1 MLNVRRDDTMAS
13 LSEHYVLAVT
23 PPCYNGTPFLPRA
36 VKLLEQATR
45 SEESDFVLVIAE
57 DGSDSSDVVGRLM
70 LEYLDILYFH
80 NSERLGRGKA
90 LMEAW
95 RRVNADIYLFMDADL
110 STDLSQMN
118 AYPNLVRKVREAR
131 FDLVTGSRYHPDS
144 KTYRPIIRWIA
155 SIVYN
160 KIVRLLFRSEVSDH
174 QWGFKA
180 FSAHLIR
187 ALSDTVRSSS
197 WFWDTE
203 VIIIAQKK
211 GFRVTEIPVFWVEMK
226 GPNTPLRRLFKDIWL
241 HGTGILGLLWRVY
254 SGGL

>member
-1 MLNVRRDDTMAS
+1 MAS
-13 LSEHYVLAVT
+13 PSEHYALAVT
-23 PPCYNGTPFLPRA
+23 LPCYNDTPFLPRA
-36 VKLLEQATR
+36 VKLLEQATY

-57 DGSDSSDVVGRLM
+57 DGSDSSEVVGRLM
-70 LEYLDILYFH
+70 LEYQNILYFH

-95 RRVNADIYLFMDADL
+95 RRVNADTYLFMDADM
-110 STDLSQMN
+110 STDLFQMN
-118 AYPNLVRKVREAR
+118 AYSNLLQKVREEH

-144 KTYRPIIRWIA
+144 KAYRPIIRWIA

-174 QWGFKA
+174 QCGFKA

-187 ALSDTVRSSS
+187 ALSDTVRGSS